1 MSIIETE
8 NQHGSTFPITPYI
21 KKFLDHIKDNPKS
34 VLDVGAAFG
43 ITTIPC
49 ITYGAKVTAMDMEAA
64 HLAKIKSSLTEE
76 DQMHLTLVCGTFPE
90 DSELINGQFDVIL
103 CSRILHFLAPK
114 RLNQALKKL
123 YDLLKPGGLI
133 YTLNFTPY
141 HDFLQRFIPEYE
153 KRLEMGAEY
162 PGYIKDCRPF
172 VKEQN
177 KLPNELHLMNK
188 DVMISVLEAHQFKI
202 IEAYYEAYPLEL
214 DPEHVI
220 CFDGREQ
227 ICVTAMK

>member
-1 MSIIETE
+1 MSIIETK

-21 KKFLDHIKDNPKS
+21 EKFLNHIKQASCD
-34 VLDVGAAFG
+34 VLDIGAAFG

-49 ITYGAKVTAMDMEAA
+49 IDYGAKVTAMDMEESHLNAIKHKVAA
-64 HLAKIKSSLTEE
+64 E
-76 DQMHLTLVCGTFPE
+76 DLQRLKLVHGIFPE
-90 DSELINGQFDVIL
+90 DVDQINDQFDYIL
-103 CSRILHFLAPK
+103 CSRILHFLAPE
-114 RLNQALKKL
+114 RLNQAIKKL
-123 YDLLKPGGLI
+123 YALLKPQGVL

-141 HDFLQRFIPEYE
+141 HDFLESFIPEYE
-153 KRLEMGAEY
+153 KRLDQEIEY

-188 DVMISVLEAHQFKI
+188 DVMVSVLEANQFKVT
-202 IEAYYEAYPLEL
+202 EAYYEAYPIHL

-227 ICVTAMK
+227 ICVTAVK